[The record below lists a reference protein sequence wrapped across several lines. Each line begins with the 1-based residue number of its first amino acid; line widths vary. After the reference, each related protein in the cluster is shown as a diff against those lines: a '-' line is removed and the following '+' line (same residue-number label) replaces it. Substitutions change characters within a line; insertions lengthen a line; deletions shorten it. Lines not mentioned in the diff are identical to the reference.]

1 MPTRLESNKRRLGI
15 LMMLPPGSQPG
26 YSYVRS
32 TVVRWFSSGSDN
44 IELVLIPATLTSPAE
59 IAAFFDSIH
68 GLFLHPDWVE
78 HPVYTRLVRTLL
90 TMATLANKAGDYFPV
105 WGTCLGFQMMMQ
117 FAGNFRDLEQFD
129 ARQLEKARSKIHIR
143 EEELERSRI
152 GHAGTKA
159 QLTHL
164 RQIYVPYFDH
174 EHGISVERYNS
185 NPALKASYRVLSTS
199 HDRAGREYVSM
210 VEGRSLPFFGTQ
222 FHPDDDRAMT
232 WLASFFVAEMA
243 KSSHKG
249 FPMTGVAI
257 SSLRKG
263 ACLEEMDYT
272 VGCLRR

>member
-1 MPTRLESNKRRLGI
+1 
-15 LMMLPPGSQPG
+15 MMLPPGPQPS

-32 TVVRWFSSGSDN
+32 TVMRWFSTAAD

-59 IAAFFDSIH
+59 IAAFFESIH
-68 GLFLHPDWVE
+68 GLFLHPDWVD
-78 HPVYTRLVRTLL
+78 HPAYTRQVRTLL
-90 TMATLANKAGDYFPV
+90 TMATAANKAGDYFPV

-117 FAGNFRDLEQFD
+117 FAGGFDDLEEFD

-143 EEELERSRI
+143 EEELAQSRI

-159 QLTHL
+159 QIAHL
-164 RQIYVPYFDH
+164 RHIYVPFFDH

-185 NPALKASYRVLSTS
+185 NPALKRAYRVLSTS

-210 VEGRSLPFFGTQ
+210 VEGRSLPFYGTQ

-232 WLASFFVAEMA
+232 WLASFFIAEMA
-243 KSSHKG
+243 KSGHKG
-249 FPMTGVAI
+249 FPMPGVSV

-272 VGCLRR
+272 VACLRR